1 MPFFFQTLALARFV
15 LSLIAILALGA
26 CATRPAAP
34 ADDAYARALPS
45 VPPTLRSSLE
55 LTEQEGPRNAV
66 RNLTDF
72 AVNAMNVEH
81 YAVAERA
88 LDAAIARI
96 DSILPNDVNA
106 ARAKGKFH
114 AEDVKDFKGE
124 PYERAMVYYYRGLL
138 FARSGDFQNARA
150 SFLAGGWQAAV
161 SPQEKFGK
169 TFGLM
174 SLLGSWASRCEG
186 ETARAQD
193 LQAAAEREDPGL
205 RDALPVGNA
214 LVLFESGE
222 APRKQRA
229 GKHGEVLTFTA
240 GARLDATPIASGVA
254 AMGAASAWQPKL
266 AKAADLSTQ
275 ATSRD
280 GRPIQGI
287 LDGKAQ
293 FKDTTETVGVVA
305 TTMGQQMILANV
317 TGNRDLNNLGLLGMV
332 IGIGS
337 SIASKATKP
346 QADTRQIRLL
356 PNEVHVASTI
366 SLLAG
371 PVQVSIGDA
380 PPVTT
385 RLLSTNANCQL
396 HWASTAR
403 ATLRSAELSPDQS
416 NADRARQPA
425 FRNELAT
432 IVKGG

>member
-1 MPFFFQTLALARFV
+1 MFLHNPGALARV
-15 LSLIAILALGA
+15 SVALATILALGA
-26 CATRPAAP
+26 CATPPAAP
-34 ADDAYARALPS
+34 VDDAYARAVQSAPAA
-45 VPPTLRSSLE
+45 LRPALD

-66 RNLTDF
+66 RNLADL
-72 AVNAMNVEH
+72 AVSAMRVEQ

-96 DSILPNDVNA
+96 DSILPSDANA
-106 ARAKGKFH
+106 ARAKSKFH

-138 FARSGDFQNARA
+138 FARGGDFQNARA
-150 SFLAGGWQAAV
+150 AFLAGGWQAAV
-161 SPQEKFGK
+161 SPQEKFGR

-193 LQAAAEREDPGL
+193 LQAAAEREDASL

-222 APRKQRA
+222 GPRKQRA
-229 GKHGEVLTFTA
+229 GKHGEVLTFA
-240 GARLDATPIASGVA
+240 ESARLDTTPVAAGSA
-254 AMGAASAWQPKL
+254 AMGTAAAWQPKL
-266 AKAADLSTQ
+266 AKAADLTTQ

-293 FKDTTETVGVVA
+293 FKDTTETVGFVA

-317 TGNRDLNNLGLLGMV
+317 SGSRELNNLGLLGMV

-337 SIASKATKP
+337 SIASKVTRP
-346 QADTRQIRLL
+346 EADIRQIRLL

-371 PVQVSIGDA
+371 PVQISLGDA
-380 PPVTT
+380 PPVAT
-385 RLLSTNANCQL
+385 RLLSANQNCQL
-396 HWASTAR
+396 HWGSAAR
-403 ATLRSAELSPDQS
+403 GELQPSELRADRSY
-416 NADRARQPA
+416 ADRARQPA
-425 FRNELAT
+425 FRKELAA